1 MSSEAKPPLGIAHSQ
16 LSEVVAARLRE
27 QILRR
32 DYKPGARLVEGRLAD
47 VLGVSRIPV
56 REALRLLASEGLV
69 EITPRRG
76 ATVASLSPG
85 AAREM
90 VEVRATLEGLNA
102 RLAARHR
109 DPLVLA
115 GIQEVLAAGSDA
127 ARAGESGQLV
137 ALNARF
143 HDLLAAA
150 GNNSILGDLMRS
162 LRDRTSLVFAVFDN
176 TTARQTWEEHAA
188 ILQAVMAG
196 DEDLAA
202 LLATRHVMNA
212 GALALREN

>member
-1 MSSEAKPPLGIAHSQ
+1 M
-16 LSEVVAARLRE
+16 
-27 QILRR
+27 
-32 DYKPGARLVEGRLAD
+32 
-47 VLGVSRIPV
+47 
-56 REALRLLASEGLV
+56 
-69 EITPRRG
+69 
-76 ATVASLSPG
+76 
-85 AAREM
+85 AREM

-109 DPLVLA
+109 DPRILA
-115 GIQEVLAAGSDA
+115 GIEEVLAAGSGA
-127 ARAGESGQLV
+127 AQEGELDQLV

-162 LRDRTSLVFAVFDN
+162 LRDRTSLVFNKLDIE
-176 TTARQTWEEHAA
+176 TARQTWEEHTA
-188 ILQAVMAG
+188 ILQAVASG

-212 GALALREN
+212 GSEALK

>member
-1 MSSEAKPPLGIAHSQ
+1 MQIDPRPEQGIEYSQ

-27 QILRR
+27 QILKR
-32 DYKPGARLVEGRLAD
+32 DFQPGERLVEGRLAE

-56 REALRLLASEGLV
+56 REALRLLAAEGLV

-76 ATVASLSPG
+76 ATVAILSRS

-109 DPLVLA
+109 DPKILA
-115 GIQEVLAAGSDA
+115 GIQEVLAAGSGA
-127 ARAGESGQLV
+127 AQSGELDQLV

-143 HDLLAAA
+143 HDLLATA

-162 LRDRTSLVFAVFDN
+162 LRDRTSLVFTKLDLP
-176 TTARQTWEEHAA
+176 TARQTWEEHAA
-188 ILQAVMAG
+188 ILQAVASG

-212 GALALREN
+212 GSEALK

>member
-1 MSSEAKPPLGIAHSQ
+1 MSTDVKPAQGIEHSQ

-32 DYKPGARLVEGRLAD
+32 DFKPGERLVEGKLAD

-56 REALRLLASEGLV
+56 REALRLLAAEGLV

-76 ATVASLSPG
+76 AAVATLSRG
-85 AAREM
+85 MAREM

-109 DPLVLA
+109 DPRILK
-115 GIQEVLAAGSDA
+115 GIEEVLAAGSGA
-127 ARAGESGQLV
+127 AQEGELDQLV
-137 ALNARF
+137 ALNASF
-143 HDLLAAA
+143 HDLLARA

-162 LRDRTSLVFAVFDN
+162 LRDRTSLVFNKLDIA
-176 TTARQTWEEHAA
+176 TARQTWEEHTA
-188 ILQAVMAG
+188 ILQAVASG

-212 GALALREN
+212 GSEALK

>member
-1 MSSEAKPPLGIAHSQ
+1 MSTDVKPAQGIEHSQ

-27 QILRR
+27 QILKR
-32 DYKPGARLVEGRLAD
+32 DFKPGERLVEGKLAE

-56 REALRLLASEGLV
+56 REALRLLAAEGLV

-76 ATVASLSPG
+76 AAVATLSRVM
-85 AAREM
+85 AREM

-109 DPLVLA
+109 DPRILA
-115 GIQEVLAAGSDA
+115 GIEEVLAAGSGA
-127 ARAGESGQLV
+127 AQEGELGQLV

-162 LRDRTSLVFAVFDN
+162 LRDRTSLVFNKLDIE
-176 TTARQTWEEHAA
+176 TARQTWEEHTA
-188 ILQAVMAG
+188 ILQAVASG

-212 GALALREN
+212 GSEALK

>member
-1 MSSEAKPPLGIAHSQ
+1 MATESKPNQGIEYSQ

-27 QILRR
+27 QILKR
-32 DYKPGARLVEGRLAD
+32 DFKPGERLVEGRLAE

-56 REALRLLASEGLV
+56 REALRLLAAEGLV

-76 ATVASLSPG
+76 ATVASLSRDL
-85 AAREM
+85 AHEM

-109 DPLVLA
+109 DPKILA
-115 GIQEVLAAGSDA
+115 GIQEVLAAGSGA
-127 ARAGESGQLV
+127 AQEGELDQLV

-150 GNNSILGDLMRS
+150 GNNSILGDMLRS
-162 LRDRTSLVFAVFDN
+162 LRDRTSLVFNPLDV
-176 TTARQTWEEHAA
+176 TVARQTWEEHAA
-188 ILQAVMAG
+188 ILHAVASG

-212 GALALREN
+212 GAEALK

>member
-1 MSSEAKPPLGIAHSQ
+1 MSTDVKPAQGIEHSQ
-16 LSEVVAARLRE
+16 LSEVVATRLRE

-32 DYKPGARLVEGRLAD
+32 DFKPGERLVEGKIAD

-56 REALRLLASEGLV
+56 REALRLLAAEGLV

-76 ATVASLSPG
+76 AAVATLSRDM
-85 AAREM
+85 AREM

-109 DPLVLA
+109 DPLILK
-115 GIQEVLAAGSDA
+115 GIEEVLATGSGA
-127 ARAGESGQLV
+127 AQEGELDQLV
-137 ALNARF
+137 ALNASF
-143 HDLLAAA
+143 HDLLARA

-162 LRDRTSLVFAVFDN
+162 LRDRTSLVFNKLDIA
-176 TTARQTWEEHAA
+176 TARQTWEEHTA
-188 ILQAVMAG
+188 ILQAVASG

-212 GALALREN
+212 GSEALK

>member
-1 MSSEAKPPLGIAHSQ
+1 MATESKPNQGIEYSQ

-27 QILRR
+27 QILKR
-32 DYKPGARLVEGRLAD
+32 DFKPGERLVEGRLAE

-56 REALRLLASEGLV
+56 REALRLLAAEGLV

-76 ATVASLSPG
+76 ATVASLSRDL
-85 AAREM
+85 AHEM

-109 DPLVLA
+109 DPKILA
-115 GIQEVLAAGSDA
+115 GIQEVLAAGSGA
-127 ARAGESGQLV
+127 AQEGELDQLV

-150 GNNSILGDLMRS
+150 GNNSILGDMMRS
-162 LRDRTSLVFAVFDN
+162 LRDRTSLVFNPLDV
-176 TTARQTWEEHAA
+176 TVARQTWEEHAA
-188 ILQAVMAG
+188 ILHAVASG

-212 GALALREN
+212 GAEALK

>member
-1 MSSEAKPPLGIAHSQ
+1 MSILAKPPLGISHLQ
-16 LSEVVAARLRE
+16 LSEVVASRLRE
-27 QILRR
+27 QITRR
-32 DYKPGARLVEGRLAD
+32 DYKPGERLVEGKLAQA
-47 VLGVSRIPV
+47 LGVSRIPV
-56 REALRLLASEGLV
+56 REALRVLAAEGLV

-76 ATVASLSPG
+76 ATVATLSPG
-85 AAREM
+85 LAREM

-109 DPLVLA
+109 DPQVLA
-115 GIQEVLAAGSDA
+115 GIQQVLSAGSGA
-127 ARAGESGQLV
+127 AQAGELNQLV

-143 HDLLAAA
+143 HDLLATA

-162 LRDRTSLVFAVFDN
+162 LRDRTSLVFAALDE

-188 ILQAVMAG
+188 ILQAVVAG
-196 DEDLAA
+196 DEDMAA

-212 GALALREN
+212 GALALQQS